1 MVAETSD
8 KRTTGHLA
16 AVHVVSEEEAAAGM
30 YSIDDVVLPLPGSCI
45 SYPEHA
51 TAQVLRHAQISTVQE
66 LCGKPK
72 PCGMWLIVISCYTLP
87 SLCPLPLCLM
97 HLG

>member
-16 AVHVVSEEEAAAGM
+16 TVHVVSDEEAAAGM

-51 TAQVLRHAQISTVQE
+51 TAQVLDRRPRCVF
-66 LCGKPK
+66 
-72 PCGMWLIVISCYTLP
+72 
-87 SLCPLPLCLM
+87 
-97 HLG
+97 

>member
-1 MVAETSD
+1 MGCADSNSYDAGDADGENGVVAETSD

-51 TAQVLRHAQISTVQE
+51 TAQVLDQRPV
-66 LCGKPK
+66 
-72 PCGMWLIVISCYTLP
+72 
-87 SLCPLPLCLM
+87 
-97 HLG
+97 

>member
-1 MVAETSD
+1 MHDEGLSSDAGSAGEEVSVVTETSD

-16 AVHVVSEEEAAAGM
+16 AVHIVSDEEAAAGM

-51 TAQVLRHAQISTVQE
+51 TAQVL
-66 LCGKPK
+66 
-72 PCGMWLIVISCYTLP
+72 
-87 SLCPLPLCLM
+87 
-97 HLG
+97 